1 MSLYGQNILDKLQI
15 QSFEIEGWELPD
27 LVTGED
33 REWIVPLPFVS
44 SYELRGLEVRARF

>member
-1 MSLYGQNILDKLQI
+1 MNRVFVGDSRILVDAMI
-15 QSFEIEGWELPD
+15 GTG

-44 SYELRGLEVRARF
+44 SYELWGLEVRARF